1 MKEDLRFVIKNFIYF
16 LLYGV
21 VCALVLGC
29 IYLDIKYFK
38 YLPERGFVERA
49 QELLICL
56 SASVFLWLA
65 WKKNKSGLWLVG
77 GFLACM
83 FIRELDIV
91 FDKIFHGAWA
101 YVAIPV
107 ACLCILKAWKNGFK
121 ETVASLA
128 EFMRTQ
134 AFTRLTTGLLTVMV
148 FSRLIG
154 YKPMWKL
161 AMGKHY
167 YWSVKFIVEEGTEL
181 FGYSI
186 IFLAAVEYASYLLSK
201 KEDTN

>member
-29 IYLDIKYFK
+29 IYLDIKHFK

-49 QELLICL
+49 QELLICV

-83 FIRELDIV
+83 FIRELDRV

-107 ACLCILKAWKNGFK
+107 ACLCVLKAWKNGVK
-121 ETVASLA
+121 VTIESLA

-186 IFLAAVEYASYLLSK
+186 IFLAAVEYACYLLK
-201 KEDTN
+201 QKED

>member
-1 MKEDLRFVIKNFIYF
+1 MKKELSFVIKNFLYF
-16 LLYGV
+16 ILTGV
-21 VCALVLGC
+21 ICALVLGC
-29 IYLDIKYFK
+29 IFLDLHYFK
-38 YLPERGFVERA
+38 YVPERGFVEHT
-49 QELLICL
+49 QELLIFL
-56 SASVFLWLA
+56 SASIFLYLA
-65 WKKNKSGLWLVG
+65 FKRKTSALWLVG

-83 FIRELDIV
+83 FIRELDSV

-101 YVAIPV
+101 YISIPF
-107 ACLCILKAWKNGFK
+107 ACFCVFKAWKEGIEEIIN
-121 ETVASLA
+121 SLS

-134 AFTRLTTGLLTVMV
+134 AFIRLSSGLLTVLV

-167 YWSVKFIVEEGTEL
+167 YWNVKFIVEEGTEL

-186 IFLAAVEYASYLLSK
+186 IFLAAIEYAHYLLNK
-201 KEDTN
+201 KEVE

>member
-29 IYLDIKYFK
+29 IYLDIKHFK

-49 QELLICL
+49 QELLICV

-107 ACLCILKAWKNGFK
+107 ACLCVLKAWKNGVK
-121 ETVASLA
+121 VTIESLA

-186 IFLAAVEYASYLLSK
+186 IFLAAVEYACYLLK
-201 KEDTN
+201 QKED

>member
-1 MKEDLRFVIKNFIYF
+1 MKKELSFVVKNFLYF
-16 LLYGV
+16 ILTGV
-21 VCALVLGC
+21 ICALVLGC
-29 IYLDIKYFK
+29 IFLDLHYFK
-38 YLPERGFVERA
+38 YVPERGFVEHT
-49 QELLICL
+49 QELLIFL
-56 SASVFLWLA
+56 SASIFLYLA
-65 WKKNKSGLWLVG
+65 FNRKTSALWLVG

-83 FIRELDIV
+83 FIRELDSV

-101 YVAIPV
+101 YIAIPF
-107 ACLCILKAWKNGFK
+107 ACFCVYKAWKEGIEEIIN
-121 ETVASLA
+121 SLS

-134 AFTRLTTGLLTVMV
+134 AFIRLSSGLLTVLV

-167 YWSVKFIVEEGTEL
+167 YWNVKFIAEEGTEL

-186 IFLAAVEYASYLLSK
+186 IFLAAIEYAYYLLNK
-201 KEDTN
+201 KEIE

>member
-1 MKEDLRFVIKNFIYF
+1 MKKELSFVIKNFLYF
-16 LLYGV
+16 IFTGV

-29 IYLDIKYFK
+29 ILLDLQYFK
-38 YLPERGFVERA
+38 YLPERGFVEHS
-49 QELLICL
+49 QELLIFL
-56 SASVFLWLA
+56 SASIFLYLA
-65 WKKNKSGLWLVG
+65 FKKNNSALWLVG
-77 GFLACM
+77 GFLGCM
-83 FIRELDIV
+83 FIRELDSV

-101 YVAIPV
+101 YIVIPL
-107 ACLCILKAWKNGFK
+107 ACLCVYKALKKGIV
-121 ETVASLA
+121 ETINLLA

-134 AFTRLTTGLLTVMV
+134 AFTRLSSGLLAVLV

-167 YWSVKFIVEEGTEL
+167 YWNVKFIAEEGTEL

-186 IFLAAVEYASYLLSK
+186 IFLAAVEYASYLLNKGDSQ
-201 KEDTN
+201 N

>member
-29 IYLDIKYFK
+29 IYLDIKHFK

-49 QELLICL
+49 QELLICV

-134 AFTRLTTGLLTVMV
+134 AFTRLSSGLLAVLV

-167 YWSVKFIVEEGTEL
+167 YWNVKFIAEEGTEL

-186 IFLAAVEYASYLLSK
+186 IFLAAVEYAYYLLK
-201 KEDTN
+201 KKDA

>member
-1 MKEDLRFVIKNFIYF
+1 MKKELSFVIKNFLYF
-16 LLYGV
+16 IFTGV

-29 IYLDIKYFK
+29 ILLDLQYFK
-38 YLPERGFVERA
+38 YLPERGFVEHS
-49 QELLICL
+49 QELLIFL
-56 SASVFLWLA
+56 SASIFLYLA
-65 WKKNKSGLWLVG
+65 FKKNNSALWLVG

-83 FIRELDIV
+83 FVRELDSV

-101 YVAIPV
+101 YIAIPI
-107 ACLCILKAWKNGFK
+107 ACLCVYKALKKGIV
-121 ETVASLA
+121 ETINLLA

-134 AFTRLTTGLLTVMV
+134 AFTRLSSGLLAVLV

-167 YWSVKFIVEEGTEL
+167 YWNVKFIVEEGTEL

-186 IFLAAVEYASYLLSK
+186 IFLAAVEYASYLLNKGDSQ
-201 KEDTN
+201 N

>member
-1 MKEDLRFVIKNFIYF
+1 MKKELSFVIKNFLYF
-16 LLYGV
+16 ILTGV
-21 VCALVLGC
+21 ICALVLGC
-29 IYLDIKYFK
+29 IFLDLHYFK
-38 YLPERGFVERA
+38 YVPERGFVEHT
-49 QELLICL
+49 QELLIFL
-56 SASVFLWLA
+56 SASIFLYLA
-65 WKKNKSGLWLVG
+65 FKRKTSALWLVG

-83 FIRELDIV
+83 FIRELDSV

-101 YVAIPV
+101 YISIPF
-107 ACLCILKAWKNGFK
+107 ACFSVFKAWKEGLE
-121 ETVASLA
+121 ETINSLS

-134 AFTRLTTGLLTVMV
+134 AFIRLSSGLLTVLV

-167 YWSVKFIVEEGTEL
+167 YWNVKFIAEEGTEL

-186 IFLAAVEYASYLLSK
+186 IFLAAVEYAHYLLNE
-201 KEDTN
+201 KEVE

>member
-29 IYLDIKYFK
+29 IYLDIKHFK
-38 YLPERGFVERA
+38 YLPERGFVEHT
-49 QELLICL
+49 QELLIFL
-56 SASVFLWLA
+56 SSSIFLGLA
-65 WKKNKSGLWLVG
+65 WKKNISGLWLVG

-83 FIRELDIV
+83 FIRELDSA
-91 FDKIFHGAWA
+91 FDKVFHGAWA
-101 YVAIPV
+101 YIAIPF
-107 ACLCILKAWKNGFK
+107 ACLCILKAWRAGI
-121 ETVASLA
+121 EQTIHSLF
-128 EFMRTQ
+128 EFMHTQ
-134 AFTRLTTGLLTVMV
+134 AFTRLSSGLLAVLV

-167 YWSVKFIVEEGTEL
+167 YWNVKFIVEEGTEL

-186 IFLAAVEYASYLLSK
+186 IFLAAVEYAYYLLK
-201 KEDTN
+201 KKDA

>member
-29 IYLDIKYFK
+29 IYLDIKHFK

-49 QELLICL
+49 QELLICV

-107 ACLCILKAWKNGFK
+107 ACLCVLKAWKNGVK
-121 ETVASLA
+121 VTIESLA

-186 IFLAAVEYASYLLSK
+186 IFLAAVEYACYLLSQK
-201 KEDTN
+201 KDTN